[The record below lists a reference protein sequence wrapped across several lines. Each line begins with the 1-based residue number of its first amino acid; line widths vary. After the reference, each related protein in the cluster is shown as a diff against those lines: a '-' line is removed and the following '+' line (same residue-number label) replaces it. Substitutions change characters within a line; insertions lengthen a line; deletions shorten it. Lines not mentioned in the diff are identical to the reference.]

1 MPKIKDSEKK
11 LVCRIIRREDKTI
24 VNICDKELIGKI
36 IKGKDN
42 QIEITKEYFG
52 EDEINN
58 KEAVELMN
66 MSNTLNLV
74 GEEAIKIANKERI
87 GTSEAV
93 KKIGKVPFLM
103 VFQ

>member
-1 MPKIKDSEKK
+1 MID
-11 LVCRIIRREDKTI
+11 EDGTQLGI
-24 VNICDKELIGKI
+24 LNI
-36 IKGKDN
+36 
-42 QIEITKEYFG
+42 
-52 EDEINN
+52 
-58 KEAVELMN
+58 KEAIELMN

-87 GTSEAV
+87 GASEAV